1 MSFVVYDVETTG
13 TDRSFDQILQ
23 FAAIK
28 TDSNLKQIDAF
39 DTRCRLLP
47 YVIPAPGALAV
58 NGLRIGDITHSR
70 QKSHYAMMTEIRAV
84 LTDWCPTIFLGFNS
98 IRFDEEFLRYGFYQC
113 LYPPYLT
120 NTKPN
125 TRADVLSLVR
135 AFASFHPEELVVP
148 YTTDGRPTFSLRAFA
163 TANGFPDFAAHEAM
177 ADVKATLHI
186 CQLIAQRAP
195 ELWSRFLRFAQRTAA
210 TEFLQEEAAFLL
222 FEPNARRASF
232 CVTWI
237 GANRTPQQG
246 NVHYCLNLQSDIKE
260 LRALSPNQLAESLT
274 QNSEAVRRVRINAS
288 PMFCPL
294 YEAPS
299 HLLADVSD
307 QEWQERAHCVRSDE
321 GFLNRLRTAC
331 ELREK
336 VYDPS
341 VYVEQQLYE
350 LGFWPDTD
358 RDVLISFHDA
368 PWEERVAIARRL
380 EDKRLRVLARR
391 LIYVER
397 PDLFT
402 ESERKVTADA
412 MRDRIHGIGFDNPP
426 WMTINK
432 AKLEMACL
440 NKTNGAIEEYREFL
454 ARL

>member
-13 TDRSFDQILQ
+13 TNRSFDQILQ
-23 FAAIK
+23 FAAIR

-47 YVIPAPGALAV
+47 HVIPAPGALAI
-58 NGLRIGDITHSR
+58 NGLRIGDITASR
-70 QKSHYAMMTEIRAV
+70 QKSHYAMMTEIRET
-84 LTDWCPTIFLGFNS
+84 LIDWCPTIFLGFNS

-125 TRADVLSLVR
+125 ARADVLSLVR

-148 YTTDGRPTFSLRAFA
+148 YTLDGRPTFSLRAFA

-186 CQLIAQRAP
+186 CQLIAQRSP
-195 ELWSRFLRFAQRTAA
+195 ELWSRFLHFAQKAA
-210 TEFLQEEAAFLL
+210 AIEYLQEEPAFLL
-222 FEPNARRASF
+222 FEPTARRASF

-237 GANRTPQQG
+237 GANRTPQQS
-246 NVHYCLNLQSDIKE
+246 NVHYCLNLQTDIDA
-260 LRALSPNQLAESLT
+260 LRALSPNQLADFLV
-274 QNSEAVRRVRINAS
+274 QNIETVRRVRINAS

-294 YEAPS
+294 YEAPA
-299 HLLADVSD
+299 HLLADIPD
-307 QEWQERAHCVRSDE
+307 QEWHARANRVRSDK
-321 GFLNRLRTAC
+321 GFVDRLQTAC

-336 VYDPS
+336 KYEPS
-341 VYVEQQLYE
+341 IYVEQQLYE
-350 LGFWPDTD
+350 LGFWSDADAET
-358 RDVLISFHDA
+358 LLSFHTA
-368 PWEERVAIARRL
+368 SWEDRAGIARRF

-397 PDLFT
+397 SDLFT
-402 ESERKVTADA
+402 ESERKITAAA

-426 WMTINK
+426 WMTIDK
-432 AKLEMACL
+432 AKLEVACL
-440 NKTNGAIEEYREFL
+440 NEIEGATEEYSEFL
-454 ARL
+454 TRL